1 MKLIRFLIYS
11 LLLCFCTV
19 SAQKIDHSKWTEIL
33 QLYVAQNGDV
43 NYKKMQKNRDTFK
56 VYLNDLASNPPKD
69 SWSNSE
75 IKAYWINAYNAFT
88 VQLVLDN
95 YPIKSIKDISEP
107 WGQMFFKIGGKSMS
121 LNTIEHEILRPM
133 GDPRIHFAIVCASE
147 SCPKL
152 LNYAYESE
160 TLNNQ
165 LDQAAKEFINDASKN
180 SLTASEITISKIFK
194 WFKSDFPKGDDFISY
209 LNNYSIVKLFP
220 ETKINYQNYNWFLN
234 E

>member
-33 QLYVAQNGDV
+33 QLYVAENGDV

-56 VYLNDLASNPPKD
+56 VYLNDLASNPPND

-88 VQLVLDN
+88 GQLVLDN

-160 TLNNQ
+160 TLNDQ

>member
-11 LLLCFCTV
+11 LLLSFCTV

-56 VYLNDLASNPPKD
+56 VYLNVLASNPPKD
-69 SWSNSE
+69 SWNNAE

-121 LNTIEHEILRPM
+121 LERIEHEILRPM

-152 LNYAYESE
+152 LNCAYESE
-160 TLNNQ
+160 TLNDQ

-194 WFKSDFPKGDDFISY
+194 WFKSDFPKGDAFISY
-209 LNNYSIVKLFP
+209 LNSYSVVKLFP
-220 ETKINYQNYNWFLN
+220 ETKINYQNYNWSLN

>member
-56 VYLNDLASNPPKD
+56 VYLNVLASNPPKD
-69 SWSNSE
+69 SWNNAE

-121 LNTIEHEILRPM
+121 LERIEHEILRPM

-147 SCPKL
+147 SCSKL
-152 LNYAYESE
+152 LNCAYESE
-160 TLNNQ
+160 TLNDQ

-194 WFKSDFPKGDDFISY
+194 WFKSDFPKGDAFISY
-209 LNNYSIVKLFP
+209 LNNYSVVKLFP
-220 ETKINYQNYNWFLN
+220 ETKINYQNYNWSLN

>member
-1 MKLIRFLIYS
+1 MKHIHFLIYS

-33 QLYVAQNGDV
+33 QLYVAENGDV

-160 TLNNQ
+160 TLNDQ

>member
-33 QLYVAQNGDV
+33 QLYVAENGDV

-160 TLNNQ
+160 TLNDQ

-220 ETKINYQNYNWFLN
+220 ETKINYQNYNWSLN

>member
-33 QLYVAQNGDV
+33 QLYVAENGDV

-56 VYLNDLASNPPKD
+56 VYLNDLASNPTKD

-160 TLNNQ
+160 TLNDQ

>member
-33 QLYVAQNGDV
+33 QLYVAENGDV

-121 LNTIEHEILRPM
+121 LERIEHEILRPM

-160 TLNNQ
+160 TLNDQ

-194 WFKSDFPKGDDFISY
+194 WFKSDFPKGDAFISY
-209 LNNYSIVKLFP
+209 LNSYSVVKLFP
-220 ETKINYQNYNWFLN
+220 ETKINYQNYNWSLN

>member
-33 QLYVAQNGDV
+33 QLYVAENGDV

-160 TLNNQ
+160 TLNDQ

>member
-1 MKLIRFLIYS
+1 MKHIHFLIYS

-33 QLYVAQNGDV
+33 QLYVAENGDV

-107 WGQMFFKIGGKSMS
+107 WAQMFFKIGGKSMS

-160 TLNNQ
+160 TLNDQ

>member
-160 TLNNQ
+160 TLNDQ

>member
-56 VYLNDLASNPPKD
+56 VYLNVLASNPPKD
-69 SWSNSE
+69 SWNNAE

-121 LNTIEHEILRPM
+121 LERIEHEILRPM

-194 WFKSDFPKGDDFISY
+194 WFKSDFPKGAAFINY
-209 LNNYSIVKLFP
+209 LNNYSTLKIHP

>member
-1 MKLIRFLIYS
+1 MKHIRFLIYS

-33 QLYVAQNGDV
+33 QLYVAENGDV

-160 TLNNQ
+160 TLNDQ